1 MFPITAQTPEYL
13 VVVVLEG
20 TYRLEEHFET
30 IREAY
35 LDPILNYLK
44 SPIIVE
50 KEDAEKKD
58 RMAPLLN
65 LGLVIFGGYGRCSR
79 RVTTSHY
86 FKSRLNEFEE
96 LIKAID
102 FEGGKVYENPVAE
115 GLVAALEMFDVYER
129 NNKRSNIQKK
139 HCILISNSLPC
150 IDPVHHN
157 LHDKYDMFT
166 MDNIIDE
173 MKKVKVYTAKDVVA
187 PSHVVKLAGFK
198 VSFTKQKEA
207 NIGVKRKPD
216 ELSAEKNNDNANSNE
231 NIDPATHMDIDATN
245 ANNNIN
251 DYTTGEK
258 ANQENNSPLPHG
270 AKRLRLGSNDND
282 NDNNNAI
289 NGNGNSS
296 NNNQTN
302 DLIQSSSSTPL
313 IDANQSQNDME
324 MNINTTLPI
333 QQSSPSK
340 LSNSPVIIQLSSP
353 NPQRQNSQ
361 TLSVEPNNTNQQLR
375 IQKFQQLQIQQQ
387 NRMNNP
393 NAQKSAQNLN
403 TQSSGAAQ
411 QTVAQQAAM
420 YKNLHNQQN
429 LANLI
434 NNKNI
439 TPERQQTNTKYCIPF
454 EHPYSFAKS
463 TAANTSATNSG
474 NGTNNNGGMNRQ
486 GFTMTNV
493 NSQNPQPGTPIINN
507 INNNNVI
514 STTTVTNPTVIN
526 NNNNLNL
533 MNAATS
539 VNNSTTNQMAAQMMT
554 ASTNA
559 TIATASP
566 RLPTNAAANVNI
578 ISHNAIATGST
589 TSPSNLN
596 AFSPNPNVNINTQNV
611 IPMPQKLISISIWN
625 GNIVWKQNEL
635 NCHVNVIPYQLGK
648 HMPTDFMTQYWPE
661 KMEISGAIP
670 IKDIKDAGTS
680 SLVVSLLPTP
690 NQEDS
695 KFKGM
700 VDFLEKNKYALTIR
714 FPKAPNPNG
723 GIAIFVGLKRIL
735 VGMLFLNTPL
745 PFISNP
751 TSIAAATT
759 AITSTKLKSSKYTT
773 ATHD

>member
-251 DYTTGEK
+251 DYTTE
-258 ANQENNSPLPHG
+258 
-270 AKRLRLGSNDND
+270 
-282 NDNNNAI
+282 
-289 NGNGNSS
+289 
-296 NNNQTN
+296 T
-302 DLIQSSSSTPL
+302 
-313 IDANQSQNDME
+313 
-324 MNINTTLPI
+324 
-333 QQSSPSK
+333 
-340 LSNSPVIIQLSSP
+340 
-353 NPQRQNSQ
+353 
-361 TLSVEPNNTNQQLR
+361 
-375 IQKFQQLQIQQQ
+375 
-387 NRMNNP
+387 
-393 NAQKSAQNLN
+393 
-403 TQSSGAAQ
+403 
-411 QTVAQQAAM
+411 
-420 YKNLHNQQN
+420 
-429 LANLI
+429 
-434 NNKNI
+434 
-439 TPERQQTNTKYCIPF
+439 
-454 EHPYSFAKS
+454 
-463 TAANTSATNSG
+463 
-474 NGTNNNGGMNRQ
+474 
-486 GFTMTNV
+486 
-493 NSQNPQPGTPIINN
+493 
-507 INNNNVI
+507 
-514 STTTVTNPTVIN
+514 
-526 NNNNLNL
+526 
-533 MNAATS
+533 
-539 VNNSTTNQMAAQMMT
+539 
-554 ASTNA
+554 
-559 TIATASP
+559 
-566 RLPTNAAANVNI
+566 
-578 ISHNAIATGST
+578 
-589 TSPSNLN
+589 
-596 AFSPNPNVNINTQNV
+596 
-611 IPMPQKLISISIWN
+611 
-625 GNIVWKQNEL
+625 
-635 NCHVNVIPYQLGK
+635 
-648 HMPTDFMTQYWPE
+648 
-661 KMEISGAIP
+661 
-670 IKDIKDAGTS
+670 
-680 SLVVSLLPTP
+680 
-690 NQEDS
+690 
-695 KFKGM
+695 
-700 VDFLEKNKYALTIR
+700 
-714 FPKAPNPNG
+714 
-723 GIAIFVGLKRIL
+723 
-735 VGMLFLNTPL
+735 
-745 PFISNP
+745 
-751 TSIAAATT
+751 
-759 AITSTKLKSSKYTT
+759 
-773 ATHD
+773 

>member
-1 MFPITAQTPEYL
+1 
-13 VVVVLEG
+13 
-20 TYRLEEHFET
+20 
-30 IREAY
+30 
-35 LDPILNYLK
+35 
-44 SPIIVE
+44 
-50 KEDAEKKD
+50 
-58 RMAPLLN
+58 
-65 LGLVIFGGYGRCSR
+65 
-79 RVTTSHY
+79 
-86 FKSRLNEFEE
+86 
-96 LIKAID
+96 
-102 FEGGKVYENPVAE
+102 
-115 GLVAALEMFDVYER
+115 
-129 NNKRSNIQKK
+129 
-139 HCILISNSLPC
+139 
-150 IDPVHHN
+150 
-157 LHDKYDMFT
+157 
-166 MDNIIDE
+166 
-173 MKKVKVYTAKDVVA
+173 
-187 PSHVVKLAGFK
+187 
-198 VSFTKQKEA
+198 
-207 NIGVKRKPD
+207 
-216 ELSAEKNNDNANSNE
+216 
-231 NIDPATHMDIDATN
+231 
-245 ANNNIN
+245 
-251 DYTTGEK
+251 
-258 ANQENNSPLPHG
+258 
-270 AKRLRLGSNDND
+270 
-282 NDNNNAI
+282 
-289 NGNGNSS
+289 
-296 NNNQTN
+296 
-302 DLIQSSSSTPL
+302 
-313 IDANQSQNDME
+313 ME

-361 TLSVEPNNTNQQLR
+361 TLSVEPNNTVVQLQSIQSTNTNNLQQQKTPKLSSSPQIPQQHQSPQNKLTQNTASHLNIHTPLQNQQ
-375 IQKFQQLQIQQQ
+375 
-387 NRMNNP
+387 
-393 NAQKSAQNLN
+393 
-403 TQSSGAAQ
+403 Q
-411 QTVAQQAAM
+411 QTPQVAF
-420 YKNLHNQQN
+420 NQQF
-429 LANLI
+429 
-434 NNKNI
+434 NNSL
-439 TPERQQTNTKYCIPF
+439 TNFNPL
-454 EHPYSFAKS
+454 S
-463 TAANTSATNSG
+463 TATNSG

-700 VDFLEKNKYALTIR
+700 V
-714 FPKAPNPNG
+714 
-723 GIAIFVGLKRIL
+723 
-735 VGMLFLNTPL
+735 
-745 PFISNP
+745 
-751 TSIAAATT
+751 
-759 AITSTKLKSSKYTT
+759 
-773 ATHD
+773 

>member
-173 MKKVKVYTAKDVVA
+173 MKKKNIRLSFITPQSCYNELENVVVKDVVA

-361 TLSVEPNNTNQQLR
+361 TLSVEPNNTVVQLQSIQSTNTNNLQQQKTPKLSSSPQIPQQHQSPQVAQQHQSPQNQQLR

-439 TPERQQTNTKYCIPF
+439 TPERP
-454 EHPYSFAKS
+454 
-463 TAANTSATNSG
+463 TNSG

-700 VDFLEKNKYALTIR
+700 NF
-714 FPKAPNPNG
+714 G
-723 GIAIFVGLKRIL
+723 GNAI
-735 VGMLFLNTPL
+735 
-745 PFISNP
+745 S
-751 TSIAAATT
+751 
-759 AITSTKLKSSKYTT
+759 
-773 ATHD
+773 

>member
-1 MFPITAQTPEYL
+1 
-13 VVVVLEG
+13 
-20 TYRLEEHFET
+20 
-30 IREAY
+30 
-35 LDPILNYLK
+35 
-44 SPIIVE
+44 
-50 KEDAEKKD
+50 
-58 RMAPLLN
+58 
-65 LGLVIFGGYGRCSR
+65 
-79 RVTTSHY
+79 
-86 FKSRLNEFEE
+86 
-96 LIKAID
+96 
-102 FEGGKVYENPVAE
+102 
-115 GLVAALEMFDVYER
+115 
-129 NNKRSNIQKK
+129 
-139 HCILISNSLPC
+139 
-150 IDPVHHN
+150 
-157 LHDKYDMFT
+157 
-166 MDNIIDE
+166 
-173 MKKVKVYTAKDVVA
+173 
-187 PSHVVKLAGFK
+187 
-198 VSFTKQKEA
+198 
-207 NIGVKRKPD
+207 
-216 ELSAEKNNDNANSNE
+216 
-231 NIDPATHMDIDATN
+231 
-245 ANNNIN
+245 
-251 DYTTGEK
+251 
-258 ANQENNSPLPHG
+258 
-270 AKRLRLGSNDND
+270 
-282 NDNNNAI
+282 
-289 NGNGNSS
+289 
-296 NNNQTN
+296 
-302 DLIQSSSSTPL
+302 
-313 IDANQSQNDME
+313 
-324 MNINTTLPI
+324 
-333 QQSSPSK
+333 
-340 LSNSPVIIQLSSP
+340 
-353 NPQRQNSQ
+353 
-361 TLSVEPNNTNQQLR
+361 
-375 IQKFQQLQIQQQ
+375 
-387 NRMNNP
+387 MNNP

-439 TPERQQTNTKYCIPF
+439 TPERP
-454 EHPYSFAKS
+454 
-463 TAANTSATNSG
+463 TNSG

>member
-270 AKRLRLGSNDND
+270 AKRLRLDEYKYYSTH
-282 NDNNNAI
+282 
-289 NGNGNSS
+289 S
-296 NNNQTN
+296 T
-302 DLIQSSSSTPL
+302 IQ
-313 IDANQSQNDME
+313 
-324 MNINTTLPI
+324 
-333 QQSSPSK
+333 
-340 LSNSPVIIQLSSP
+340 
-353 NPQRQNSQ
+353 QNSQ
-361 TLSVEPNNTNQQLR
+361 TLSVEPNNTVVQLQSIQSTNTNNLQQQKTPKLSSSPQIPQQHQSPQNKLTQNTASHLNIHTPLQNQQ
-375 IQKFQQLQIQQQ
+375 
-387 NRMNNP
+387 
-393 NAQKSAQNLN
+393 
-403 TQSSGAAQ
+403 Q
-411 QTVAQQAAM
+411 QTPQVAF
-420 YKNLHNQQN
+420 NQQF
-429 LANLI
+429 
-434 NNKNI
+434 NNSL
-439 TPERQQTNTKYCIPF
+439 TNFNPL
-454 EHPYSFAKS
+454 S
-463 TAANTSATNSG
+463 TATNSG

-745 PFISNP
+745 PSMQNQQPQQNASSSYQILQALLQQQQQSPQPNSNP
-751 TSIAAATT
+751 QNTQQQPMIRMPQN
-759 AITSTKLKSSKYTT
+759 
-773 ATHD
+773 